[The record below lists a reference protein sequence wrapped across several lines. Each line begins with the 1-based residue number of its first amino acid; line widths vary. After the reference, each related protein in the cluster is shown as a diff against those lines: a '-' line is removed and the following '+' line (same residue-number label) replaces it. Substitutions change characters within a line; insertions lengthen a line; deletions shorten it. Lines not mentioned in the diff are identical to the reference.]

1 MTVPVPKRPPTMKRR
16 AGEAVPSL
24 EISVSSRRIVLIDPD
39 TETREVYASRLRS
52 HDFAVDE
59 AKDAVSG
66 AEMVLAAPPAAVVSD
81 LWMPG
86 VSGVQLCRLLKAE
99 PGTADVPV
107 ILRAEQEDPYSRFWA
122 TRAGASA
129 LVSKERMG
137 DLMRALAVATAQP
150 VTDEAFF
157 FQMSGGMDVRDRIAQ
172 HLDRALFDSVIAAEV
187 RALASACSFERLFD
201 SLSQLL
207 AQLVSYRWMALTTR
221 SGDLGIHSHRR
232 SADEAEAEVRATLA
246 ISEHTSPR
254 RILDADAA
262 FGLPN
267 DRTIVLDV
275 LLGVAAVGRLA
286 FSVPSGESQVDA
298 IAAIAARELGGPIRL
313 AVLVEESQRLATTD
327 GLTNLLN
334 RRAFGE
340 SMDRELSR
348 CDRLGTPASLLLL
361 DLDHFKLINDSR
373 GHAAGDAVL
382 AAIGKLLRSRAR
394 AHDVIARWGGEEF
407 VIALPGASGEGAL
420 ASAERIR
427 DAIANLVVCDS
438 TGEPIPLTASIG
450 VAERRPHEALD
461 VTVDR
466 ADRAMYCAKIGG
478 RNRVVVSES
487 STEAEPEKQEFE
499 EAPASGLAS
508 AA

>member
-1 MTVPVPKRPPTMKRR
+1 MEMV
-16 AGEAVPSL
+16 L
-24 EISVSSRRIVLIDPD
+24 SSRRIVLIDPD

-66 AEMVLAAPPAAVVSD
+66 AEMALAAPPAAVVSD

-122 TRAGASA
+122 TRAGASS

-137 DLMRALAVATAQP
+137 DLMRALAVATTAP
-150 VTDEAFF
+150 VTDNAFF

-187 RALASACSFERLFD
+187 RSLASACSFERLFD

-207 AQLVSYRWMALTTR
+207 AQLVTYRWMALTTK

-232 SADEAEAEVRATLA
+232 SAEASEAEVRRALGVPDRTCA
-246 ISEHTSPR
+246 R
-254 RILDADAA
+254 RILDADAS
-262 FGLPN
+262 FGLPS
-267 DRTIVLDV
+267 DRLIILDV
-275 LLGVAAVGRLA
+275 CLGETAVGRLA
-286 FSVPSGESQVDA
+286 FSVPAGESQVDA
-298 IAAIAARELGGPIRL
+298 IAPIAARELGGPIRL

-327 GLTNLLN
+327 GLTSLLN

-340 SMDRELSR
+340 TMDRELLRS
-348 CDRLGTPASLLLL
+348 DRLVTATSLLLL
-361 DLDHFKLINDSR
+361 DLDHFKLVNDSR

-382 AAIGKLLRSRAR
+382 TAIGNLLRSEAR
-394 AHDVIARWGGEEF
+394 ANDVVARWGGEEF
-407 VIALPGASGEGAL
+407 VIALPGANGDGGL

-427 DAIANLVVCDS
+427 KAIEDLVVCDAS
-438 TGEPIPLTASIG
+438 GERIPLTASIG

-461 VTVDR
+461 VTIDR

-478 RNRVVVSES
+478 RNRVCVAEAVVELEEVE
-487 STEAEPEKQEFE
+487 THEPDV
-499 EAPASGLAS
+499 AS

>member
-1 MTVPVPKRPPTMKRR
+1 M
-16 AGEAVPSL
+16 L
-24 EISVSSRRIVLIDPD
+24 QSSRRIVLIDPD
-39 TETREVYASRLRS
+39 AETRVVYAARLRS
-52 HDFAVDE
+52 QDFAVDE

-66 AEMVLAAPPAAVVSD
+66 AEMALAAPPAAVVSD

-122 TRAGASA
+122 TRAGASS
-129 LVSKERMG
+129 LVSKDRMG
-137 DLMRALAVATAQP
+137 DLMRALAVATARP
-150 VTDEAFF
+150 VDDDAFF

-187 RALASACSFERLFD
+187 RALASACSFDRLFD

-207 AQLVSYRWMALTTR
+207 AQLVTYRWMALTTK
-221 SGDLGIHSHRR
+221 SGDLAVHAHRR
-232 SADEAEAEVRATLA
+232 CADSAEAEVRAALEVPERTKAL
-246 ISEHTSPR
+246 

-262 FGLPN
+262 ENVPC
-267 DRTIVLDV
+267 DRVIVLDV
-275 LLGVAAVGRLA
+275 LLGDAAVGRLA
-286 FSVPSGESQVDA
+286 FSVPPGESQVDA
-298 IAAIAARELGGPIRL
+298 IAPIAARELGGPIRL

-327 GLTNLLN
+327 GLTSLLN

-340 SMDRELSR
+340 TMDRELSR

-361 DLDHFKLINDSR
+361 DLDHFKVINDSR

-382 AAIGKLLRSRAR
+382 AAIGKLLKAEAR
-394 AHDVIARWGGEEF
+394 GHDVIARWGGEEF
-407 VIALPGASGEGAL
+407 VIALPGADQSGGIAF
-420 ASAERIR
+420 AERIR
-427 DAIANLVVCDS
+427 KGIEELVVHDA
-438 TGEPIPLTASIG
+438 TGAPIPLTASIG
-450 VAERRPHEALD
+450 VAERQSHEALD

-478 RNRVVVSES
+478 RNRICVA
-487 STEAEPEKQEFE
+487 EAVAVAIE
-499 EAPASGLAS
+499 EVPVPASGMAS

>member
-1 MTVPVPKRPPTMKRR
+1 MNAGSPR
-16 AGEAVPSL
+16 AVRTAEMVLSL
-24 EISVSSRRIVLIDPD
+24 RRIVLIDPD

-66 AEMVLAAPPAAVVSD
+66 AEMALAAPPAAVISD

-99 PGTADVPV
+99 PGTTDVPV

-122 TRAGASA
+122 TRAGASS

-137 DLMRALAVATAQP
+137 DLMRALAMATATP
-150 VTDEAFF
+150 PADNAFF
-157 FQMSGGMDVRDRIAQ
+157 FQMSGGTDVRDRIAQ

-187 RALASACSFERLFD
+187 RSLASACSFDRLFD

-207 AQLVSYRWMALTTR
+207 AQLVAYRWMALTTK
-221 SGDLGIHSHRR
+221 SGDLGVHSHRR
-232 SADEAEAEVRATLA
+232 SADQSEAEVRAALG
-246 ISEHTSPR
+246 ISERISAR

-262 FGLPN
+262 FGLPG
-267 DRTIVLDV
+267 DRTIILDV
-275 LLGVAAVGRLA
+275 CLGGAEVGRLA
-286 FSVPSGESQVDA
+286 FSVPAGESQVDA
-298 IAAIAARELGGPIRL
+298 IGPIAARELGGPIRL

-327 GLTNLLN
+327 GLTSLLN

-340 SMDRELSR
+340 TMDREVSR
-348 CDRLGTPASLLLL
+348 CDRLGTAASLLLL
-361 DLDHFKLINDSR
+361 DLDHFKLINDTR
-373 GHAAGDAVL
+373 GHAAGDTVL
-382 AAIGKLLRSRAR
+382 SAIGKLLRAEAR
-394 AHDVIARWGGEEF
+394 ANDVVARWGGEEF
-407 VIALPGASGEGAL
+407 VIALPGANAGGGL

-427 DAIANLVVCDS
+427 QAIEALVVCD
-438 TGEPIPLTASIG
+438 GAGDRIPLTASIG

-478 RNRVVVSES
+478 RNRVCVSDTVIELEEV
-487 STEAEPEKQEFE
+487 EAT
-499 EAPASGLAS
+499 APHIAS